1 MSLKTGYLVYPLTLT
16 FFWADFELGR
26 GVISDSPLPYLIP
39 MVEIPESHADLLR
52 STVDVVLTTVSPK
65 GYPQST
71 LVWCSFDGEYV
82 LLNTGIGYQKE
93 KNMRRD
99 PRVSVL
105 AVDAVNKMRWIEV
118 QGDVELVEEGALEH
132 LNRLANAYRGKDF
145 YELMPELKGKE
156 VRVIVKVTPRKVHVG
171 KS

>member
-1 MSLKTGYLVYPLTLT
+1 
-16 FFWADFELGR
+16 
-26 GVISDSPLPYLIP
+26 
-39 MVEIPESHADLLR
+39 MVKIPETHVDLLR
-52 STVDVVLTTVSPK
+52 STVDVVLTTISPR

-71 LVWCSFDGEYV
+71 HVWCGFDGEYV

-93 KNMRRD
+93 RNMRRD

-105 AVDAVNKMRWIEV
+105 AVDPANKMRWVEV
-118 QGDVELVEEGALEH
+118 QGDAELVEGGALEH
-132 LNRLANAYRGKDF
+132 LNLLSNAYRGKDF

-171 KS
+171 KG

>member
-1 MSLKTGYLVYPLTLT
+1 M
-16 FFWADFELGR
+16 GR

>member
-1 MSLKTGYLVYPLTLT
+1 MYPLTPT

-118 QGDVELVEEGALEH
+118 QGDVELVEEGALEQ
-132 LNRLANAYRGKDF
+132 LNRLANAYRGK
-145 YELMPELKGKE
+145 
-156 VRVIVKVTPRKVHVG
+156 T
-171 KS
+171 STN

>member
-1 MSLKTGYLVYPLTLT
+1 MSLKTGYLVYPLTPT

-39 MVEIPESHADLLR
+39 MVEIPESHTDLLR

-65 GYPQST
+65 GHPQST

-118 QGDVELVEEGALEH
+118 QGDVELVEEGALEQ
-132 LNRLANAYRGKDF
+132 LNRLANAYSGKDF